1 MKRKN
6 DLVDLSLIFNKRK
19 ILKYFGNKNPFTTV
33 TEKKRGE
40 PLLGRDDN
48 QDVDFYGV
56 VTFEITHKEVV
67 GMEFTNM
74 LIENSSRFVFEA
86 SKITKRSFQNVQSF
100 FNYYK
105 LDP

>member
-1 MKRKN
+1 MKRKK

-33 TEKKRGE
+33 TEMKRGYS
-40 PLLGRDDN
+40 PAGRDDN

-56 VTFEITHKEVV
+56 VTFEVTNKEVV

-86 SKITKRSFQNVQSF
+86 SKITKRSF
-100 FNYYK
+100 
-105 LDP
+105 